1 MDKFEKKIDQMIS
14 KILFEEIEKKSDE
27 MTEKLHGNQDK
38 LDVAKPKGKLT
49 KADFEK
55 IRSKKKETN
64 EFYFD
69 TNTSIPG
76 DYEGDE
82 SAEENAEELSKKEP
96 TYVGRGLQDNKV
108 SKIFGSFS
116 DEHGWFDED
125 DRQYSGDFDFD
136 YDEEEF
142 DEFEPMYKKFGK
154 STKWYGPNDGKMF
167 FDKYKDK
174 FGGPMKVRMRKDM
187 EEQETE
193 EGNEFS
199 GALADA
205 REKGEDSFEV
215 RGKTYP
221 VRESVKKKETS
232 KEKKWIQKTD
242 MKKGALR
249 KKLGVPEG
257 EKIPKSKLN
266 SLKKELMKKGD
277 GDKKLSDSDA
287 KLLKQVNLALTLNDI
302 KESRNTLKLSE
313 SELVDL
319 IESIVL
325 EQKDI
330 EKVKDNIKTK
340 VPYGLSVTEKNLK
353 QSKKFSDENTK
364 SVSKKMKEYSENGS
378 NESFEMNP
386 KHFPKNN
393 GQLKKM
399 AKKAYTPSKAVEE
412 YLENLAYP
420 SNLNLDYDEIKPNDE
435 WLEKNLVGSPETGND
450 NSWANAEDTGLGEK
464 FNKIRKNN
472 LYSKEKKRSYNRV
485 TQPVDEAGEGE
496 GEKSLDKMFN
506 QLESKNDKKS
516 KVINEEIGRMKQMF
530 NYKQKTQ

>member
-14 KILFEEIEKKSDE
+14 KILLEEIEKKSDE
-27 MTEKLHGNQDK
+27 MTEKLHGNQHK
-38 LDVAKPKGKLT
+38 LDVAEPKGKLT
-49 KADFEK
+49 KADFK
-55 IRSKKKETN
+55 KLGSKKKETN

-69 TNTSIPG
+69 N
-76 DYEGDE
+76 DE
-82 SAEENAEELSKKEP
+82 YAEDNAEELSNQEP
-96 TYVGRGLQDNKV
+96 TYVGRGLEDNKP
-108 SKIFGSFS
+108 SKVFGSFS
-116 DEHGWFDED
+116 DDHGWFDEN
-125 DRQYSGDFDFD
+125 DRAYSGEFDFD

-142 DEFEPMYKKFGK
+142 DEFEPMYKKYGK

-167 FDKYKDK
+167 FDKYKEK
-174 FGGPMKVRMRKDM
+174 FGGPMKIRLRKDM
-187 EEQETE
+187 GEQETE
-193 EGNEFS
+193 EGNAFS
-199 GALADA
+199 GALAKA
-205 REKGEDSFEV
+205 KQEGKDSFEV
-215 RGKTYP
+215 DGKKYH
-221 VRESVKKKETS
+221 VKESVKKE
-232 KEKKWIQKTD
+232 EKWIQKTD

-266 SLKKELMKKGD
+266 SLKKELMKKGE
-277 GDKKLSDSDA
+277 GEKKLSSADS
-287 KLLKQVNLALTLNDI
+287 KLLKQVNLALTLKDI
-302 KESRNTLKLSE
+302 KESKNTLRLSE
-313 SELVDL
+313 DELVEL

-340 VPYGLSVTEKNLK
+340 APYGLAVTEKNLK

-364 SVSKKMKEYSENGS
+364 EVSKKMKEYSEDGS
-378 NESFEMNP
+378 NESFDMNP
-386 KHFPKNN
+386 KHFPKSN

-420 SNLNLDYDEIKPNDE
+420 SNLNLDYDEIKPKDE

-450 NSWANAEDTGLGEK
+450 NSWANAEDTGLGKK
-464 FNKIRKNN
+464 FNKIRKDN

-506 QLESKNDKKS
+506 QLESKDDKKS
-516 KVINEEIGRMKQMF
+516 KVMNEEIDRMKQIF
-530 NYKQKTQ
+530 VYKQKTQ